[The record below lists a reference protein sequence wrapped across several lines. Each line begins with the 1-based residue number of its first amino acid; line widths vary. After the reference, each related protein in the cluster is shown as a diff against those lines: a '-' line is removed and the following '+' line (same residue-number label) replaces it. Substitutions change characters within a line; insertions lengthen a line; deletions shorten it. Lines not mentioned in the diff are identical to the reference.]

1 MTVARIAAPPHATA
15 LAPRRAARFDW
26 SKLVFLVA
34 ALCLAWLVIAPVLW
48 LIYFSFTDR
57 RGDYTLLNYV
67 RLVTDPDLVEP
78 FLTTLMIAFSV
89 SIICALVASPMA
101 WLLARTDLPGKKV
114 IRAFILASF
123 VTPPFLGA
131 IAWEMLAAPN
141 SGILNGLY
149 RSMFGLGPGDRL
161 FNIYT
166 VPGVIF
172 VICLYT
178 FPYIF
183 TLIVNALDRI
193 PAEMEEASAM
203 LGAAMLRT
211 ARKITLPLVLPSI
224 LAGALVAF
232 LQAMTLF
239 GPHAILALPAG
250 FHTTTTKIWSL
261 FQYPAQPGLAAT
273 ASLPLLLVAVLLL
286 EARKRVMGR
295 RGFTVIG
302 GKTGAPRLLRLKGLR
317 WPIFGLVVLFLFLP
331 VVLPYTMLF
340 KAAFSRTVALP
351 FAGDNITFDNF
362 RFVFVGFSSTQL
374 ALKNTLI
381 LGVAAAT
388 IGTVLATIIAYLTNR
403 EAIYGHK
410 ILGLLATAPLAIPG
424 IVMGVGLFFTY
435 TTQPLVLYGTLW
447 ILLLAYLTIELPVGY
462 QQIQAAF
469 KGIHPELE
477 EASRILGASRLRSL
491 RDITA
496 PLVRSGILATWCFI
510 FIGTVRELSAAI
522 ILFTADTKVMST
534 VIYDLHESG
543 QLGAISVLG
552 LVMLLVVFA
561 VVLAANRLSAQPQSI
576 T

>member
-1 MTVARIAAPPHATA
+1 MDQALAAPGQ
-15 LAPRRAARFDW
+15 LARLRRQRFDW
-26 SKLVFLVA
+26 SRAVFAVA
-34 ALCLAWLVIAPVLW
+34 ALCLVWLVVAPVLW
-48 LIYFSFTDR
+48 LFYFSFTDR
-57 RGDYTLLNYV
+57 RGDYTLLNYL
-67 RLVTDPDLVEP
+67 RLATDPELVQP
-78 FLTTLMIAFSV
+78 FAVTLLIAFSV
-89 SIICALVASPMA
+89 SILCALFAAPMA
-101 WLLARTDLPGKKV
+101 WLLARTDLPGKGV
-114 IRAFILASF
+114 IRAFVLASF

-141 SGILNGLY
+141 SGILNTLY
-149 RSMFGLGPGDRL
+149 RNLFGLGPGDRL
-161 FNIYT
+161 FNIYS

-183 TLIVNALDRI
+183 TLIVTALDRI

-203 LGAAMLRT
+203 LGARTWRT
-211 ARKITLPLVLPSI
+211 ARRVTLPLVMPSI

-261 FQYPAQPGLAAT
+261 FQYPAQPGLAAA
-273 ASLPLLLVAVLLL
+273 ASVPLLLVAVLLL
-286 EARKRVMGR
+286 QARKRVMGR
-295 RGFTVIG
+295 RGFTVVG
-302 GKTGAPRLLRLKGLR
+302 GKSGAPRLLRLRALR
-317 WPIFGLVVLFLFLP
+317 WPVFALVALFLCLP
-331 VVLPYTMLF
+331 VVLPYTMLI

-351 FAGDNITFDNF
+351 FAGDNITLGNF
-362 RFVFVGFSSTQL
+362 GFVFLNFSAAQL
-374 ALKNTLI
+374 AVKNTFL
-381 LGVAAAT
+381 LGVLAAT
-388 IGTVLATIIAYLTNR
+388 IGTLLATVIAYLTNR

-410 ILGLLATAPLAIPG
+410 GLAVLATAPLAIPG

-435 TTQPLVLYGTLW
+435 TTPPMVLYGTLS

-469 KGIHPELE
+469 KGVHPELE
-477 EASRILGASRLRSL
+477 EASRILGANRLRAL
-491 RDITA
+491 RDVTA
-496 PLVRSGILATWCFI
+496 PLVRSGIVATWCFI
-510 FIGTVRELSAAI
+510 FIGTIRELSAAI

-543 QLGAISVLG
+543 QIGAISVLG
-552 LVMLLVVFA
+552 LTMLLVTFA
-561 VVLAANRLSAQPQSI
+561 VVLFANRLSAQPQGIAS